1 MNLLNVRN
9 LSVSFNTADGVV
21 RAVTDLSFTVAA
33 GETLGIVGESGS
45 GKSQTAMAILRLL
58 ARNAL
63 VDGEVFFDGQDLLRL
78 STSDMLKV
86 RGQRIGMIFQDP
98 MTALN
103 PHLRIGTQLAEVL
116 VSHRGLSW
124 QQAMAES
131 ARMMQA
137 VHLPDAT
144 ARLQH
149 YPHELSGGQRQRVM
163 IAMALLCRPQ
173 LLIADE
179 PTTALD
185 VTVQAQILRLL
196 VELRREFGLSL
207 ILITHDL
214 GVMAEVCDRSLVMYG
229 GRAMEQGPCR
239 TLLTDPVHPY
249 TRALI
254 ASRPR
259 LDMDVERDLP
269 VIAGAPPSPIE
280 RIFGC
285 PFAPRC
291 ELAFDRCN
299 RQMPDLEMSAG
310 RECACHAVSLCKK

>member
-1 MNLLNVRN
+1 MNLLNVNN

-21 RAVTDLSFTVAA
+21 RAVTDLSFTLAA

-45 GKSQTAMAILRLL
+45 GKSQTAMAIMRLL
-58 ARNAL
+58 ARNAA
-63 VDGEVFFDGQDLLRL
+63 VDGEVLFDGQDLLQISAR
-78 STSDMLKV
+78 DMLKV

-103 PHLRIGTQLAEVL
+103 PHLRIGKQLAEVL
-116 VSHRGLSW
+116 VEHRGQSW

-137 VHLPDAT
+137 VNIPDAT

-196 VELRREFGLSL
+196 VELRREFGLSM

-239 TLLTDPVHPY
+239 ALLTNPIHPY

-259 LDMDVERDLP
+259 LDMDFDHDLP
-269 VIAGAPPSPIE
+269 AIAGAPPPPTE

-291 ELAFDRCN
+291 DLVFDRCHRLMPELVN
-299 RQMPDLEMSAG
+299 DAARQ
-310 RECACHAVSLCKK
+310 CACHAVSPCKN

>member
-1 MNLLNVRN
+1 MNLLDVKKLSIDFATDDGGVSAVR
-9 LSVSFNTADGVV
+9 
-21 RAVTDLSFTVAA
+21 DLSFSLAA

-45 GKSQTAMAILRLL
+45 GKSQTAMAILRLM
-58 ARNAL
+58 ARNAT
-63 VDGEVFFDGQDLLRL
+63 VKGRIFFQGQDLLEL
-78 STSDMLKV
+78 STADMLKV

-103 PHLRIGTQLAEVL
+103 PHLRVGTQLAEVL
-116 VSHRGLSW
+116 VAHRGQSW
-124 QQAMAES
+124 SAAMAES
-131 ARMMQA
+131 ARMLQA
-137 VHLPDAT
+137 VHIPA
-144 ARLQH
+144 AEQRLQQ
-149 YPHELSGGQRQRVM
+149 YPHEMSGGQRQRVM

-196 VELRREFGLSL
+196 AELRREFGLAI

-214 GVMAEVCDRSLVMYG
+214 GVMAGICERALVMYG
-229 GRAMEQGPCR
+229 GQMMEQGPCR
-239 TLLTDPVHPY
+239 ELLQKPTHPY

-259 LDMDVERDLP
+259 LDGDLARALP
-269 VIAGAPPSPIE
+269 TIAGSPPNMADRAP
-280 RIFGC
+280 GC

-291 ELAFDRCN
+291 PRVEDICRL
-299 RQMPDLEMSAG
+299 QMPEPRSVMGQWS
-310 RECACHAVSLCKK
+310 ACHFAGV

>member
-1 MNLLNVRN
+1 MNLLDVKN
-9 LSVSFNTADGVV
+9 LSVSFATADGVV
-21 RAVTDLSFTVAA
+21 NAVRDLSFSLAV

-45 GKSQTAMAILRLL
+45 GKSQAAMAMLRLM
-58 ARNAL
+58 ARNAT
-63 VDGEVFFDGQDLLRL
+63 VDGEIHFDGRDLLKL
-78 STSDMLKV
+78 SAAEMLKV

-116 VSHRGLSW
+116 VAHRGQSW

-131 ARMMQA
+131 ARMLQA
-137 VHLPDAT
+137 VHIPDAT
-144 ARLQH
+144 GRLRH

-163 IAMALLCRPQ
+163 IAMSLLCRPQ

-229 GRAMEQGPCR
+229 GRAMEQGACHE
-239 TLLTDPVHPY
+239 LLAHPIHPY

-259 LDMDVERDLP
+259 IDMNVDDDLP
-269 VIAGAPPSPIE
+269 VIAGAPPPPTE
-280 RIFGC
+280 RILGC

-291 ELAFDRCN
+291 QHVFDRCH
-299 RQMPDLEMSAG
+299 RFMPDIQTRAG
-310 RECACHAVSLCKK
+310 RQCACHAIEM